1 MSAVFPKYSM
11 KLDHLYGE
19 NQFSHQMPLGLTQ
32 KVAEGF
38 MAGRSW
44 QVPTAASRGRGGI
57 AADWRLAY

>member
-1 MSAVFPKYSM
+1 M

-19 NQFSHQMPLGLTQ
+19 NQFSHQIPLGLTQ

-38 MAGRSW
+38 VAGRSW